1 MRAKIN
7 KKDNSAWLTAAL
19 CLALTALG
27 LLHFGGTGT
36 RWLTLLAGAG
46 IIVLLLRG
54 VVVADGLLGDVGQ
67 VPSARGLEAPYCGV
81 LLPARR
87 AAQEP

>member
-7 KKDNSAWLTAAL
+7 GENNSAWLTAAL

-36 RWLTLLAGAG
+36 KWLTLLAGAG

-54 VVVADGLLGDVGQ
+54 DRRKIWNAPSLLLLG
-67 VPSARGLEAPYCGV
+67 Y
-81 LLPARR
+81 
-87 AAQEP
+87 AAWS